1 MTTHQRIQ
9 TLQVFNGG
17 KPCGWLGQTAT
28 GFWFHYAS
36 NTPQQH
42 WVSLLMPPRINF
54 YQQAE
59 LFPVFAQH
67 LGAPAGSQADALSQ
81 LHQLNGQ
88 QLGSLSFANPDN
100 PVVTPPLRTPPWLEP
115 GQRALIANPNTSTVR
130 RPFADTMVHHPS
142 CWPLIQTLQQLK
154 KQADPNNRLHA
165 LRWALQA
172 HHTGEW
178 VQHPRPDL
186 APYQQH
192 LYGFEAAHAV
202 LNLNPQQFNALAE
215 TNNKFEQVLHE
226 VARTYC
232 KNFSAE
238 IELIQLLLPYIQQGR
253 LSAFLVYEQH
263 PNGKPTVIGVEY
275 LPTNFLLSRKSPAC
289 SQQVGLFYNV
299 KLVVP

>member
-1 MTTHQRIQ
+1 MAHLEHRTTTLQNPVTAHQQIQ

-42 WVSLLMPPRINF
+42 WVSLLMPPSTNF

-67 LGAPAGSQADALSQ
+67 LGAPACSYADAFSQ
-81 LHQLNGQ
+81 LIQLNGQ
-88 QLGSLSFANPDN
+88 QLGSLSLANPDN
-100 PVVTPPLRTPPWLEP
+100 PVVTPPLRTPPRLEP

-154 KQADPNNRLHA
+154 KQADPNNRLHG
-165 LRWALQA
+165 LRWAYQA
-172 HHTGEW
+172 QLLDQW
-178 VQHPRPDL
+178 VEHPRPDL

-192 LYGFEAAHAV
+192 LYGFEAVHAV
-202 LNLNPQQFNALAE
+202 LKQNPQQFQTLAE
-215 TNNKFEQVLHE
+215 NSNRFAQVLHE

-238 IELIQLLLPYIQQGR
+238 IELLQKLLPFISRGQLQA
-253 LSAFLVYEQH
+253 SLVYQQQAARTSR
-263 PNGKPTVIGVEY
+263 PIVLGLEY
-275 LPTNFLLSRKSPAC
+275 LPL
-289 SQQVGLFYNV
+289 Q
-299 KLVVP
+299 

>member
-1 MTTHQRIQ
+1 VTAIQQIQ

-17 KPCGWLGQTAT
+17 KPCGWLGHMPT

-42 WVSLLMPPRINF
+42 WVSLLMPPRTNF

-67 LGAPAGSQADALSQ
+67 LGAPACSYADALSQ
-81 LHQLNGQ
+81 LIQLNGQ
-88 QLGSLSFANPDN
+88 QLGSLSLANPDN
-100 PVVTPPLRTPPWLEP
+100 PVVTPPLRTPPRLAA
-115 GQRALIANPNTSTVR
+115 GQRALIANPNTPLVR
-130 RPFADTMVHHPS
+130 RPFADTLVHHTS
-142 CWPLIQTLQQLK
+142 TWPWVQTLQQLK
-154 KQADPNNRLHA
+154 KQGDPNNRLQA

-172 HHTGEW
+172 QHNGEW

-192 LYGFEAAHAV
+192 LYGLEAVHAV
-202 LNLNPQQFNALAE
+202 LNLNLQQFNALAE
-215 TNNKFEQVLHE
+215 NGNKFVQVLHE

-238 IELIQLLLPYIQQGR
+238 IELLQHLLPYIQQGH
-253 LSAFLVYEQH
+253 LSAYLVYEQH
-263 PNGKPTVIGVEY
+263 PNSKPAVLGFDY
-275 LPTNFLLSRKSPAC
+275 LPASTW
-289 SQQVGLFYNV
+289 
-299 KLVVP
+299 

>member
-1 MTTHQRIQ
+1 MAHFEYRTATLQNPVTAHQQIQ

-42 WVSLLMPPRINF
+42 WVSLLMPPSTNF
-54 YQQAE
+54 YQQAD

-67 LGAPAGSQADALSQ
+67 LGGRAGLDADVLNQ

-100 PVVTPPLRTPPWLEP
+100 PVVTPPLRTPPQLVA

-154 KQADPNNRLHA
+154 KQADPNNRLHG
-165 LRWALQA
+165 LRWAYQA
-172 HHTGEW
+172 QLLDQW
-178 VQHPRPDL
+178 VEHPRPDL

-192 LYGFEAAHAV
+192 LYGFEAVHAV
-202 LNLNPQQFNALAE
+202 LKQNPQQFRTLAE
-215 TNNKFEQVLHE
+215 NSNRFAQALHE

-238 IELIQLLLPYIQQGR
+238 IELLQKLLPFISRGQLQA
-253 LSAFLVYEQH
+253 SLVYLQQAARTSR
-263 PNGKPTVIGVEY
+263 PIVLGLEY
-275 LPTNFLLSRKSPAC
+275 LPLH
-289 SQQVGLFYNV
+289 
-299 KLVVP
+299 

>member
-1 MTTHQRIQ
+1 MAHLEYGTRTLQNPVTTPQQIQ
-9 TLQVFNGG
+9 TLQVFNSG

-42 WVSLLMPPRINF
+42 WVSLLMPPSTNF

-67 LGAPAGSQADALSQ
+67 LGAPAGSQADALSH
-81 LHQLNGQ
+81 LNQLNGQ
-88 QLGSLSFANPDN
+88 QLGSLSFANQDN
-100 PVVTPPLRTPPWLEP
+100 PVVTPPLRTPPRLET

-154 KQADPNNRLHA
+154 KQADPSNRLHG
-165 LRWALQA
+165 LRWAFQA
-172 HHTGEW
+172 QLNGQW

-192 LYGFEAAHAV
+192 LYGFEAVHAV
-202 LNLNPQQFNALAE
+202 LNLSPQQFNALAE
-215 TNNKFEQVLHE
+215 TTHKFEQILHE

-238 IELIQLLLPYIQQGR
+238 IELLQKLLPFIAQGQ
-253 LSAFLVYEQH
+253 LQASLVYQQQAAH
-263 PNGKPTVIGVEY
+263 TPRPIVLGLEY
-275 LPTNFLLSRKSPAC
+275 LPLH
-289 SQQVGLFYNV
+289 
-299 KLVVP
+299 

>member
-1 MTTHQRIQ
+1 MTAHQQIQ

-42 WVSLLMPPRINF
+42 WVSLLMPPSTNF

-67 LGAPAGSQADALSQ
+67 INSTENPLSH

-100 PVVTPPLRTPPWLEP
+100 PVVTPPPRTPPQLVA

-165 LRWALQA
+165 LRWAQLAQ
-172 HHTGEW
+172 HTGEW

-192 LYGFEAAHAV
+192 LYGFEAVHAV

-238 IELIQLLLPYIQQGR
+238 IELLQKLLPFISRGQLQA
-253 LSAFLVYEQH
+253 SLVYQQQTARTSR
-263 PNGKPTVIGVEY
+263 PIVLGLEY
-275 LPTNFLLSRKSPAC
+275 LPL
-289 SQQVGLFYNV
+289 Q
-299 KLVVP
+299 

>member
-1 MTTHQRIQ
+1 VTTHQQIH

-17 KPCGWLGQTAT
+17 KPCGWLGQTPA

-36 NTPQQH
+36 NNPQQH
-42 WVSLLMPPRINF
+42 WVSLLMPPRTNF

-59 LFPVFAQH
+59 LLPVFAQH
-67 LGAPAGSQADALSQ
+67 LDFQTSSCASSQSDALSH
-81 LHQLNGQ
+81 LNQLNGQ

-100 PVVTPPLRTPPWLEP
+100 PVVTPPLRTPPQLVP

-154 KQADPNNRLHA
+154 KQADPSNRLHG
-165 LRWALQA
+165 LRWAFQA
-172 HHTGEW
+172 QLNGQW

-186 APYQQH
+186 ASYHQN
-192 LYGFEAAHAV
+192 LYGFEAVHAV
-202 LNLNPQQFNALAE
+202 LNLSPQQFNALAE
-215 TNNKFEQVLHE
+215 TTNKFEQVLHE

-238 IELIQLLLPYIQQGR
+238 IELLQLLLPLIHHQLLEAY
-253 LSAFLVYEQH
+253 LVFEQAPPH
-263 PNGKPTVIGVEY
+263 ANTYKPAVLGLEY
-275 LPTNFLLSRKSPAC
+275 LPSAM
-289 SQQVGLFYNV
+289 Q
-299 KLVVP
+299 

>member
-1 MTTHQRIQ
+1 MTAHQQIQ

-17 KPCGWLGQTAT
+17 KPCGWFGQTAT

-42 WVSLLMPPRINF
+42 WVSLLMPPSTNF
-54 YQQAE
+54 YQQAD

-67 LGAPAGSQADALSQ
+67 LGGRAGLDADVLNQ

-88 QLGSLSFANPDN
+88 QFGSLSFANPDN
-100 PVVTPPLRTPPWLEP
+100 PVVTPPLRTPPQLVA

-154 KQADPNNRLHA
+154 KQADPNNRLHG
-165 LRWALQA
+165 LRWAYQA
-172 HHTGEW
+172 QLLDQW
-178 VQHPRPDL
+178 VEHPRPDL
-186 APYQQH
+186 APYQQQ
-192 LYGFEAAHAV
+192 LYGFEAVHAV
-202 LNLNPQQFNALAE
+202 LKQNQQQFKILAE
-215 TNNKFEQVLHE
+215 NSNRLAQVLHE

-238 IELIQLLLPYIQQGR
+238 IELLQKLLPFIARGQLQA
-253 LSAFLVYEQH
+253 SLVYQQQAAHTSH
-263 PNGKPTVIGVEY
+263 PIVLGLEY
-275 LPTNFLLSRKSPAC
+275 LPL
-289 SQQVGLFYNV
+289 Y
-299 KLVVP
+299 

>member
-1 MTTHQRIQ
+1 MAHLEHRTRTFQNPVTTPQQIQ

-36 NTPQQH
+36 NNPKQH

-67 LGAPAGSQADALSQ
+67 LGAPAGSEADALSQ

-100 PVVTPPLRTPPWLEP
+100 PVVTPPLRTPPQLEP
-115 GQRALIANPNTSTVR
+115 GQRALIANPNTSPVR
-130 RPFADTMVHHPS
+130 RPFADTMVHHPC

-165 LRWALQA
+165 LRWAQLAQ
-172 HHTGEW
+172 HTGEW

-192 LYGFEAAHAV
+192 LYGFEAVHSA
-202 LNLNPQQFNALAE
+202 LNLSPQQFNALAE
-215 TNNKFEQVLHE
+215 TNKKFEQVLHE

-238 IELIQLLLPYIQQGR
+238 IELLQLLLPLIHHQLLEAY
-253 LSAFLVYEQH
+253 LVFEQAPPH
-263 PNGKPTVIGVEY
+263 PNTYKPAVLGFEY
-275 LPTNFLLSRKSPAC
+275 LPRAM
-289 SQQVGLFYNV
+289 Q
-299 KLVVP
+299 

>member
-1 MTTHQRIQ
+1 MAHFKHSPTTLQNPVTTHQRIQ

-42 WVSLLMPPRINF
+42 WVSLLMPPSTNF
-54 YQQAE
+54 FQQAE

-67 LGAPAGSQADALSQ
+67 LGTPANSEADTLSQ
-81 LHQLNGQ
+81 LLQLNGQ
-88 QLGSLSFANPDN
+88 QLGSLSFVNPDN
-100 PVVTPPLRTPPWLEP
+100 PVVIPPLRTPPPLEP
-115 GQRALIANPNTSTVR
+115 GQRVLIANPSITQAR
-130 RPFADTMVHHPS
+130 KPFADTLVHHTS
-142 CWPLIQTLQQLK
+142 AWPLVQTLQQLK
-154 KQADPNNRLHA
+154 KQADPSNRLHA
-165 LRWALQA
+165 LRWTLYAQ
-172 HHTGEW
+172 HTGQW

-202 LNLNPQQFNALAE
+202 LNLNPQQFNALAV

-238 IELIQLLLPYIQQGR
+238 IELLQLLLPYIQQGR

-275 LPTNFLLSRKSPAC
+275 LPTNFLLSRKSPA
-289 SQQVGLFYNV
+289 
-299 KLVVP
+299 

>member
-1 MTTHQRIQ
+1 MAHFEYRTATLQNPVTAHQQIQ

-17 KPCGWLGQTAT
+17 KPCGWFGQTAT

-42 WVSLLMPPRINF
+42 WVSLLMPPSTNF
-54 YQQAE
+54 YQQAD

-67 LGAPAGSQADALSQ
+67 LGGRAGLDADVLNQ

-88 QLGSLSFANPDN
+88 QFGSLSFANPDN
-100 PVVTPPLRTPPWLEP
+100 PVVTPPLRTPPQLVA

-154 KQADPNNRLHA
+154 KQADPNNRLHG
-165 LRWALQA
+165 LRWAYQA
-172 HHTGEW
+172 QLLDQW
-178 VQHPRPDL
+178 VEHPRPDL
-186 APYQQH
+186 APYQQQ
-192 LYGFEAAHAV
+192 LYGFEAVHAV
-202 LNLNPQQFNALAE
+202 LKQNQQQFKILAE
-215 TNNKFEQVLHE
+215 NSNRLAQVLHE

-238 IELIQLLLPYIQQGR
+238 IELLQKLLPFIARGQLQA
-253 LSAFLVYEQH
+253 SLVYQQQAAHTSH
-263 PNGKPTVIGVEY
+263 PIVLGLEY
-275 LPTNFLLSRKSPAC
+275 LPL
-289 SQQVGLFYNV
+289 Y
-299 KLVVP
+299 

>member
-1 MTTHQRIQ
+1 MAHFEYRTATLQNPVTAHQQIQ

-17 KPCGWLGQTAT
+17 KPCGWFGQTAT

-42 WVSLLMPPRINF
+42 WVSLLMPPSTNF
-54 YQQAE
+54 YQQAD

-67 LGAPAGSQADALSQ
+67 LGGRAGLDADVLNQ

-88 QLGSLSFANPDN
+88 QFGSLSFANPDN
-100 PVVTPPLRTPPWLEP
+100 PVVTPPLRTPPQLVA

-154 KQADPNNRLHA
+154 KQADPNNRLHG
-165 LRWALQA
+165 LRWAYQA
-172 HHTGEW
+172 QLLDQW
-178 VQHPRPDL
+178 VEHPRPDL
-186 APYQQH
+186 APYQQQ
-192 LYGFEAAHAV
+192 LYGFEAVHAV
-202 LNLNPQQFNALAE
+202 LKQNQQQFKILAE
-215 TNNKFEQVLHE
+215 NSNRLAQVLHE

-238 IELIQLLLPYIQQGR
+238 IELLQKLLPFIARGQLQA
-253 LSAFLVYEQH
+253 SLVYQQQAAHTSH
-263 PNGKPTVIGVEY
+263 PIVLEFK
-275 LPTNFLLSRKSPAC
+275 
-289 SQQVGLFYNV
+289 
-299 KLVVP
+299 

>member
-1 MTTHQRIQ
+1 MTAPQQIQ

-42 WVSLLMPPRINF
+42 WVSLLMPPSTNF

-67 LGAPAGSQADALSQ
+67 IDCGENPLSQ

-100 PVVTPPLRTPPWLEP
+100 PVVTPPLRTPPQLVA

-154 KQADPNNRLHA
+154 KQGDPNNRLQA

-172 HHTGEW
+172 QHNGEW

-192 LYGFEAAHAV
+192 LYGFEAVHAV
-202 LNLNPQQFNALAE
+202 LNLNPQQFNALAK
-215 TNNKFEQVLHE
+215 NKHWFVQVLHE

-238 IELIQLLLPYIQQGR
+238 IELLQKLLPFISRGQLQA
-253 LSAFLVYEQH
+253 SLVYQQQAARTSR
-263 PNGKPTVIGVEY
+263 PIVLGLEY
-275 LPTNFLLSRKSPAC
+275 LPL
-289 SQQVGLFYNV
+289 Q
-299 KLVVP
+299 